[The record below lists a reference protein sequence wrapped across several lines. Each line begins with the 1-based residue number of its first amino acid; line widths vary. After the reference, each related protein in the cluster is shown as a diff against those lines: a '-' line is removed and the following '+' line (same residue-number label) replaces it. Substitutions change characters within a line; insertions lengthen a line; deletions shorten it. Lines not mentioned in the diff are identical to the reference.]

1 MNKKEL
7 AKNEED
13 IIETYSNSITVH
25 ETKLKTSTIQVVE
38 MKFLAQRR
46 DLQEK
51 IPDIEKCLDVGRKPK
66 IKITSRVWG

>member
-1 MNKKEL
+1 MLSEVYTEPVHALSTLSQVKVRKRPMNKKEL

-46 DLQEK
+46 DLQ
-51 IPDIEKCLDVGRKPK
+51 V
-66 IKITSRVWG
+66 